1 MKLKTWCGRS
11 QQAHK
16 STPTSCTVPYPNCV
30 PCAVQYCCSSDQEI
44 HPESGPGLVTC
55 FGQDDI
61 DNITYARTGK
71 MLCMGPAFPAAERS
85 MTSNP
90 RQAQGGFLGMRDYV
104 DRCPSHLSC
113 SIGSHLELSSPRQ
126 VSLIWKICLTDQQNH

>member
-1 MKLKTWCGRS
+1 MAGPNRLTNLPPPHALS
-11 QQAHK
+11 P
-16 STPTSCTVPYPNCV
+16 TPTVCPVL
-30 PCAVQYCCSSDQEI
+30 CSI
-44 HPESGPGLVTC
+44 AAPLTKRLNLFLHPESGPGLVTC